1 MIRRQ
6 PESTPFPYKQ
16 CCRSFEFRNQ
26 LGRTGARRYRIVL
39 PRISAQELPRFSGW
53 ERRGV
58 DLYHALL
65 NLAPARY
72 VFYVFGP
79 FFHVLVRN
87 AERGPGT
94 RLRVESA
101 EQGPSGIWAAT
112 DDAS

>member
-26 LGRTGARRYRIVL
+26 LGRTGVRRYRIVL

-58 DLYHALL
+58 ELYHALL
-65 NLAPARY
+65 TFAPARY
-72 VFYVFGP
+72 FFYLFGP
-79 FFHVLVRN
+79 FFHVLVRLE
-87 AERGPGT
+87 ATGKRSEER
-94 RLRVESA
+94 RVGKECRSRWS
-101 EQGPSGIWAAT
+101 PYH
-112 DDAS
+112 